1 MRTSMSWS
9 ECLSGNETSI
19 MTCRCSWVLALFLR
33 PLFGVA
39 FVDEWPGVDWWLLG
53 LVLVYCPFS

>member
-1 MRTSMSWS
+1 MSWS

>member
-1 MRTSMSWS
+1 MSWS

-39 FVDEWPGVDWWLLG
+39 FVDEWWLLG
-53 LVLVYCPFS
+53 LVLVYCPFLDVFVQM